1 MSKTIIITEQQLEE
15 LIARQF
21 LEESFFQGQLDIK
34 KLLKFVA
41 KGYITALAAI
51 TLIGVAKNISQ
62 QEKEEAM
69 ESAAE
74 AAPADQWELA
84 ADDVIVTVY
93 NAVAGQCN
101 NDPSH
106 TASMFRL
113 NMKDVASHKIM
124 AMERTFMKELG
135 LKYGDV
141 VKLEGTYRGL
151 QDGVY
156 QIQDTMNKRF
166 AGKHKV
172 DILVPSNIKFGGT
185 AKGTTAK
192 IYTLKN
198 PDDTAVFKADMAP
211 EFSKR

>member
-1 MSKTIIITEQQLEE
+1 MSKTVIITEQQLEE

-21 LEESFFQGQLDIK
+21 LEESLFQGQLDIK

-69 ESAAE
+69 ETAAE
-74 AAPADQWELA
+74 VAPADQWELA

-172 DILVPSNIKFGGT
+172 DILVPNNIKFGGT

-211 EFSKR
+211 EFSK

>member
-21 LEESFFQGQLDIK
+21 LEESLFQGQLDIK

-69 ESAAE
+69 ETAAE
-74 AAPADQWELA
+74 VAPADQWELA

-106 TASMFRL
+106 TASMFCL

-172 DILVPSNIKFGGT
+172 DILVPNNIKFGGT

-211 EFSKR
+211 EFSK

>member
-172 DILVPSNIKFGGT
+172 DILVPNNIKYGGT

-198 PDDTAVFKADMAP
+198 SDDTAVFKADMAP

>member
-21 LEESFFQGQLDIK
+21 LEESLFQGQLDIK

-69 ESAAE
+69 ETAAE
-74 AAPADQWELA
+74 VAPADQWELA

-172 DILVPSNIKFGGT
+172 DILVPNNIKFGGT

-198 PDDTAVFKADMAP
+198 PDDTAVFKADMAT
-211 EFSKR
+211 ELSIR

>member
-21 LEESFFQGQLDIK
+21 LEESIFQGQLDIK
-34 KLLKFVA
+34 KLLKFVV

-69 ESAAE
+69 ETVAE

-113 NMKDVASHKIM
+113 NMKDVGSHKIM

-172 DILVPSNIKFGGT
+172 DILVPNNIKFGGT

-211 EFSKR
+211 EFSK

>member
-1 MSKTIIITEQQLEE
+1 MSRNIIITEQQLEE

-21 LEESFFQGQLDIK
+21 LEESFFQGQLDVK
-34 KLLKFVA
+34 KLLTYVA
-41 KGYITALAAI
+41 KGYIAALAAI
-51 TLIGVAKNISQ
+51 TLIGVAKNIS
-62 QEKEEAM
+62 EKQKEDAI
-69 ESAAE
+69 ESIAE
-74 AAPADQWELA
+74 AAPTDQWELA

-93 NAVAGQCN
+93 NAVKGQCN

-113 NMKDVASHKIM
+113 NMQDVASHRIM

-141 VKLEGTYRGL
+141 VKLEGTYKGL

-172 DILVPSNIKFGGT
+172 DILVPNNIKIGGK
-185 AKGTTAK
+185 AKGERAK
-192 IYTLKN
+192 IYVLKN
-198 PDDTAVFKADMAP
+198 PEDTAIFKADMAP
-211 EFSKR
+211 EHHK

>member
-1 MSKTIIITEQQLEE
+1 MSRNIIITEQQLEE

-21 LEESFFQGQLDIK
+21 LEESFFQGQLDVK
-34 KLLKFVA
+34 KLLTYVA
-41 KGYITALAAI
+41 KGYIAALAAI
-51 TLIGVAKNISQ
+51 TLIGVAKNIS
-62 QEKEEAM
+62 EKQKEDAI
-69 ESAAE
+69 ESIAE
-74 AAPADQWELA
+74 AAPIDQWELA

-93 NAVAGQCN
+93 NAVKGQCN

-113 NMKDVASHKIM
+113 NMQDVASHRII

-141 VKLEGTYRGL
+141 VKLEGTYKGL

-166 AGKHKV
+166 ARKHKV
-172 DILVPSNIKFGGT
+172 DILVPNNIKIGGT
-185 AKGTTAK
+185 AKGERAK
-192 IYTLKN
+192 IYVLKN
-198 PDDTAVFKADMAP
+198 PEDTAVFKADMAP
-211 EFSKR
+211 EHHK

>member
-21 LEESFFQGQLDIK
+21 LEESLFQGQLDIK

-62 QEKEEAM
+62 EEKEEAM
-69 ESAAE
+69 ETAAE

-101 NDPSH
+101 NDPSR

-113 NMKDVASHKIM
+113 NMKDVGSHKIM

-141 VKLEGTYRGL
+141 VKLEGTYQGL

-172 DILVPSNIKFGGT
+172 DILVPNNIKFGGT

>member
-21 LEESFFQGQLDIK
+21 LEESLFQGQLDIK

-69 ESAAE
+69 ETAAE
-74 AAPADQWELA
+74 VAPADQWELA

-172 DILVPSNIKFGGT
+172 DILVPNNIKFGGT

-211 EFSKR
+211 EFSK

>member
-1 MSKTIIITEQQLEE
+1 MSRNIIITEQQLEE

-21 LEESFFQGQLDIK
+21 LEESFFQGQLDVK
-34 KLLKFVA
+34 KLLTYVA
-41 KGYITALAAI
+41 KGYIAALAAI
-51 TLIGVAKNISQ
+51 TLIGVAKNIS
-62 QEKEEAM
+62 EKQKEDAI
-69 ESAAE
+69 ESIAE
-74 AAPADQWELA
+74 TAPIDQWELA

-93 NAVAGQCN
+93 NAVKGQCN

-113 NMKDVASHKIM
+113 NMQDVASHRIM

-141 VKLEGTYRGL
+141 VKLEGTYKGL

-172 DILVPSNIKFGGT
+172 DILVPNNIKIGGT
-185 AKGTTAK
+185 TKGERAK
-192 IYTLKN
+192 IYVLKN
-198 PDDTAVFKADMAP
+198 PEDTAIFKADMAP
-211 EFSKR
+211 EHHK

>member
-1 MSKTIIITEQQLEE
+1 MEE

-21 LEESFFQGQLDIK
+21 LEESIFQGQLDIK

-69 ESAAE
+69 ETVAE

-192 IYTLKN
+192 IYTLKD

-211 EFSKR
+211 EFSK

>member
-1 MSKTIIITEQQLEE
+1 MSRTVIITEQQLEE
-15 LIARQF
+15 ILAREF
-21 LEESFFQGQLDIK
+21 LEESLFQGQLDIK
-34 KLLKFVA
+34 KLLKYVA
-41 KGYITALAAI
+41 KGYIAALAAI

-62 QEKEEAM
+62 QEKEEAI
-69 ESAAE
+69 ESVAE
-74 AAPADQWELA
+74 TAPAEQWALA

-93 NAVAGQCN
+93 NAVKGQCN
-101 NDPSH
+101 NDPTH

-113 NMKDVASHKIM
+113 NLQDVASHKIM

-141 VKLEGTYRGL
+141 VKLEGTYKGL
-151 QDGVY
+151 QDGIY

-172 DILVPSNIKFGGT
+172 DILVPNNVKFGGT

>member
-1 MSKTIIITEQQLEE
+1 MSRTIIITEQQLEE
-15 LIARQF
+15 ILAREF
-21 LEESFFQGQLDIK
+21 LEESLFQGQLDIK
-34 KLLKFVA
+34 KLLKYVA
-41 KGYITALAAI
+41 KGYIAALAAI

-62 QEKEEAM
+62 QEKEEAI
-69 ESAAE
+69 ESVAE
-74 AAPADQWELA
+74 TAPAEQWALA

-93 NAVAGQCN
+93 NAVKGQCN
-101 NDPSH
+101 NDPTH

-113 NMKDVASHKIM
+113 NLQDVASHKIM

-141 VKLEGTYRGL
+141 VKLEGTYKGL

-172 DILVPSNIKFGGT
+172 DILVPNNVKFGGT

>member
-21 LEESFFQGQLDIK
+21 LEESLFQGQLDIK

-69 ESAAE
+69 ETAAE

-172 DILVPSNIKFGGT
+172 DILVPNNIKFGGT

-211 EFSKR
+211 EFSK

>member
-1 MSKTIIITEQQLEE
+1 MNKTIIITEQQLEE

-21 LEESFFQGQLDIK
+21 LEESLFQGQLDIK

-69 ESAAE
+69 ETAAE
-74 AAPADQWELA
+74 VAPADQWELA

-172 DILVPSNIKFGGT
+172 DILVPNNIKFGGT

-211 EFSKR
+211 EFSK

>member
-1 MSKTIIITEQQLEE
+1 MEE

-21 LEESFFQGQLDIK
+21 LEESIFQGQLDIK

-69 ESAAE
+69 ETVAE

-113 NMKDVASHKIM
+113 NMKDVGSHKIM

-172 DILVPSNIKFGGT
+172 DILVPNNIKFGGT

-211 EFSKR
+211 EFSK

>member
-21 LEESFFQGQLDIK
+21 LEESFFQGQLDVK

-69 ESAAE
+69 ETAAE

-192 IYTLKN
+192 IYTLKD

-211 EFSKR
+211 EFSK

>member
-1 MSKTIIITEQQLEE
+1 MSRTVIITEQQLEE
-15 LIARQF
+15 ILAREF
-21 LEESFFQGQLDIK
+21 LEESLFQGQLDIK
-34 KLLKFVA
+34 KLLKYVA
-41 KGYITALAAI
+41 KGYIAALAAI

-62 QEKEEAM
+62 QEKEEAI
-69 ESAAE
+69 ESVAE
-74 AAPADQWELA
+74 TAPAEQWALA

-93 NAVAGQCN
+93 NAVKGQCN
-101 NDPSH
+101 NDPTH

-113 NMKDVASHKIM
+113 NLQDVASHKIM

-141 VKLEGTYRGL
+141 VKLEGTYKGL

-172 DILVPSNIKFGGT
+172 DILVPNNVKFGGT

>member
-1 MSKTIIITEQQLEE
+1 M
-15 LIARQF
+15 
-21 LEESFFQGQLDIK
+21 
-34 KLLKFVA
+34 KFVA

-69 ESAAE
+69 ETVAE
-74 AAPADQWELA
+74 TAPADQWELA

-172 DILVPSNIKFGGT
+172 DILVPNNIKYGGT

>member
-1 MSKTIIITEQQLEE
+1 MSRTIIITEQQLEE
-15 LIARQF
+15 ILAREF
-21 LEESFFQGQLDIK
+21 LEESLFQGQLDIK
-34 KLLKFVA
+34 KLLKYVA
-41 KGYITALAAI
+41 KGYIAALAAI
-51 TLIGVAKNISQ
+51 TLIGAAKNISQ
-62 QEKEEAM
+62 QEKEEAI
-69 ESAAE
+69 ESVAE
-74 AAPADQWELA
+74 TAPAEQWALA

-93 NAVAGQCN
+93 NAVKGQCN
-101 NDPSH
+101 NDPTH

-113 NMKDVASHKIM
+113 NLQDVASHKIM

-141 VKLEGTYRGL
+141 VKLEGTYKGL

-172 DILVPSNIKFGGT
+172 DILVPNNVKFGGT

>member
-1 MSKTIIITEQQLEE
+1 MSRTIIITEQQLEE

-21 LEESFFQGQLDIK
+21 LEESIFQGQLDIK

-69 ESAAE
+69 ETVAE
-74 AAPADQWELA
+74 TAPADQWELA

-172 DILVPSNIKFGGT
+172 DILVPNNIKYGGT

>member
-21 LEESFFQGQLDIK
+21 LEESIFQGQLDIK

-69 ESAAE
+69 ETVAE

-113 NMKDVASHKIM
+113 NMKDVGSHKIM

-172 DILVPSNIKFGGT
+172 DILVPNNIKFGGT

-211 EFSKR
+211 EFSK

>member
-1 MSKTIIITEQQLEE
+1 MSRTIIITEQQLEE
-15 LIARQF
+15 ILAREF
-21 LEESFFQGQLDIK
+21 LEESLFQGQLDIK
-34 KLLKFVA
+34 KLLKYVA
-41 KGYITALAAI
+41 KGYIAALAAI

-62 QEKEEAM
+62 QEKEEAI
-69 ESAAE
+69 ESVAE
-74 AAPADQWELA
+74 TAPAEQWALA

-93 NAVAGQCN
+93 NAVKGQCN
-101 NDPSH
+101 NDPTH

-113 NMKDVASHKIM
+113 NLQDVASHKIM

-141 VKLEGTYRGL
+141 VKLEGTYKGL

-172 DILVPSNIKFGGT
+172 DILVPNNVKFGGT

-211 EFSKR
+211 EFSK

>member
-69 ESAAE
+69 ETAAE

-192 IYTLKN
+192 IYTLKD

-211 EFSKR
+211 EFSK

>member
-1 MSKTIIITEQQLEE
+1 MSRTIIITEQQLEE

-21 LEESFFQGQLDIK
+21 LEESIFQGQLDIK

-69 ESAAE
+69 ETVAE

-192 IYTLKN
+192 IYTLKD

-211 EFSKR
+211 EFSK

>member
-1 MSKTIIITEQQLEE
+1 MEE

-21 LEESFFQGQLDIK
+21 LEESIFQGQLDIK

-69 ESAAE
+69 ETVAE
-74 AAPADQWELA
+74 TAPADQWELA

-172 DILVPSNIKFGGT
+172 DILVPNNIKYGGT

>member
-21 LEESFFQGQLDIK
+21 LEESIFQGQLDIK

-69 ESAAE
+69 ETVAE

-113 NMKDVASHKIM
+113 NMKDVGSHKIM

-172 DILVPSNIKFGGT
+172 DILVPNNIKFGGT

-198 PDDTAVFKADMAP
+198 PDDTAVFKADMTP
-211 EFSKR
+211 EFSK

>member
-1 MSKTIIITEQQLEE
+1 MSRTVIITEQQLEE
-15 LIARQF
+15 ILAREF
-21 LEESFFQGQLDIK
+21 LEESIFQGQLDIK
-34 KLLKFVA
+34 KLLKYVA
-41 KGYITALAAI
+41 KT
-51 TLIGVAKNISQ
+51 
-62 QEKEEAM
+62 
-69 ESAAE
+69 
-74 AAPADQWELA
+74 APADQWALA

-93 NAVAGQCN
+93 NAVKGQCN
-101 NDPSH
+101 NDPAH

-113 NMKDVASHKIM
+113 NLQDVASHKIM

-141 VKLEGTYRGL
+141 VKLEGTYKGL
-151 QDGVY
+151 QDGIY

-172 DILVPSNIKFGGT
+172 DILVPNNVKFGGT

>member
-21 LEESFFQGQLDIK
+21 LEESLFQGQLDIK

-69 ESAAE
+69 ETAAE
-74 AAPADQWELA
+74 VAPADQWELA

-93 NAVAGQCN
+93 NAVAGQCD

-172 DILVPSNIKFGGT
+172 DILVPNNIKFGGT

-211 EFSKR
+211 EFSK

>member
-1 MSKTIIITEQQLEE
+1 MSRTVIITEQQLEE
-15 LIARQF
+15 ILAREF
-21 LEESFFQGQLDIK
+21 LEESLFQEQLDIK
-34 KLLKFVA
+34 KLLKYVA
-41 KGYITALAAI
+41 KGYIAALAAI

-62 QEKEEAM
+62 QEKEEAI
-69 ESAAE
+69 ESVAE
-74 AAPADQWELA
+74 TAPAEQWALA

-93 NAVAGQCN
+93 NAVKGQCN
-101 NDPSH
+101 NDPTH

-113 NMKDVASHKIM
+113 NLQDVASHKIM

-141 VKLEGTYRGL
+141 VKLEGTYKGL

-172 DILVPSNIKFGGT
+172 DILVPNNVKFGGT

>member
-21 LEESFFQGQLDIK
+21 LEESIFQGQLDIK

-69 ESAAE
+69 ETVAE

-113 NMKDVASHKIM
+113 NMKDVGSHKIM

-141 VKLEGTYRGL
+141 VKLGGTYRGL

-172 DILVPSNIKFGGT
+172 DILVPNNIKFGGT

-211 EFSKR
+211 EFSK